1 MAGCDKQSM
10 QSGVT
15 VSSGSPLRNRIL
27 VIRHGEVS
35 SFTLHRQP
43 LLYLVKSRMAKNY
56 HGLSTVESSP
66 LLSRFMLCCV
76 SQSESNVQNILVS
89 NPEVGVPLYGLTEKG
104 KMQAREVK
112 IVD

>member
-1 MAGCDKQSM
+1 M

-43 LLYLVKSRMAKNY
+43 LLYLAKNY
-56 HGLSTVESSP
+56 HGLSTVENSES
-66 LLSRFMLCCV
+66 LLSCFMLSYV